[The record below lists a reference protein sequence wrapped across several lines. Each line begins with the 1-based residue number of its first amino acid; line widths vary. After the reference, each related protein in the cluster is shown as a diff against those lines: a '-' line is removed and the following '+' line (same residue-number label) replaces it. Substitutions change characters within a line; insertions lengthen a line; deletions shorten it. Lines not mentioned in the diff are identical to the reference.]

1 MVGTSQVGRVVII
14 VKALPRPSK
23 LYGETVCCA
32 GVTADRQWKR
42 LFPIRFR
49 QLKGESS
56 FARWQ
61 WVKFTYGK
69 PKSDVRPES
78 CHVHEESI
86 AVDGSLPRRER
97 GRLIN
102 PMILGS
108 AADAQQRGYSLA
120 FIRPRNTKFLY
131 KHKSSSEIEAEREAF
146 RVAARQTAMF
156 DKELAELEPTPFK
169 FQFKF
174 EDDGG
179 SHTYENGDW
188 EAHAMFWRERNRTN
202 EIAALKWMDRTFNE
216 EYPARGM
223 VFAVGNQAKRPH
235 TWQLLGV
242 VRVDDIDQGELPL

>member
-1 MVGTSQVGRVVII
+1 MPSTPQVGRVVII

-32 GVTADRQWKR
+32 GITSDRQWKR

-56 FARWQ
+56 FSRWQ
-61 WVKFTYGK
+61 WVKFTYGR
-69 PKSDVRPES
+69 PKADVRLES

-86 AVDGSLPRRER
+86 SVDGTLSRGER

-108 AADAQQRGYSLA
+108 AADAQALGHSLA
-120 FIRPRNTKFLY
+120 FIRPRNTKFFY
-131 KHKSSSEIEAEREAF
+131 KRKSASEIQTEREAF
-146 RVAARQTAMF
+146 RAAASQTAMF
-156 DKELAELEPTPFK
+156 DKELAEVEPSPFRFRFK
-169 FQFKF
+169 F
-174 EDDGG
+174 DDEAGQ
-179 SHTYENGDW
+179 HNFENGDW
-188 EAHAMFWRERNRTN
+188 EAHAMFWRERNRTS
-202 EIAALKWMDRTFNE
+202 EEAALKWMDAKFNE

-223 VFAVGNQAKRPH
+223 VFAIGNLAKRPH

-242 VRVDDIDQGELPL
+242 VRVDEIDQGELPL